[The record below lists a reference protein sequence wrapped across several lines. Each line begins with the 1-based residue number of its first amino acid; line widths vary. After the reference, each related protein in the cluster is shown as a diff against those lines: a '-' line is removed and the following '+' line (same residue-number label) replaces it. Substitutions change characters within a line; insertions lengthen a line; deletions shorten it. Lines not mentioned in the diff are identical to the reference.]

1 MDHFMD
7 IHLLPDPELPAHVL
21 MGAMFGKLHRALVSG
36 GYGATGGIA
45 VSFPGYSGRPGA
57 ISLGHSLRL
66 LGSAASL
73 QALLSTG
80 WMGSLRD
87 QAKVSAL
94 AAVPTTSTHC
104 HLRRVQA
111 KSSPERMRRRLMKR
125 QGIDDVEARRRIPD
139 SAAEVLTLPFLQLRS
154 ASTGQNYRLFL
165 QLGPPQ
171 ASAESG
177 TFNTYGLSATA
188 TVPWF

>member
-66 LGSAASL
+66 LGNPASL

-80 WMGSLRD
+80 WTGSLRD

-94 AAVPTTSTHC
+94 AVVPANSTHC

-111 KSSPERMRRRLMKR
+111 KSSPERLRRRLIKR
-125 QGIDDVEARRRIPD
+125 HGIDEAEARHRIPD
-139 SAAEVLTLPFLQLRS
+139 SATETLALPFLQLRS

-165 QLGPPQ
+165 QLGP
-171 ASAESG
+171 AEATAESG
-177 TFNTYGLSATA
+177 SFNTYGLSAAA
-188 TVPWF
+188 TIPWF